1 MKRVNLSLIAFIFV
15 VAGIL
20 TNLMPLLL
28 PYAVRLPAFT
38 TFLYGLCPYY
48 FRSIFEIYINN
59 WGKSSYS
66 LNFFNLYLYTSFLAG
81 AIAYYATKGK
91 DIRLLRFNFG
101 MMIFNFLL
109 QLPFLLEGLFWPPR
123 GGGMTPSTES
133 NPLQA
138 VMYVSAL
145 SLSLFIAFK
154 AVLSLNKRVQTEI
167 EEENLPGGHK
177 KEYSLPATKS
187 QRFLNHLIDSI
198 LIAIYI
204 ICTVHLSFRSPIV
217 GDLFDKLET
226 GLGQE
231 LSLLIVCATAKFIY
245 FFVFEVLFASSPG
258 KMLTQTRV
266 SDKSGNKAGLIAILK
281 RTLCRLIPLEAFT
294 FFTGYNLHDKLSNT
308 YVIREQQKGI
318 AARVYLWIMLP
329 LFLVIAIATTIFE
342 YLN

>member
-1 MKRVNLSLIAFIFV
+1 MKKVNLSLIAFIFV

-20 TNLMPLLL
+20 TNFMPLLF

-66 LNFFNLYLYTSFLAG
+66 LNFFNLYLYTSFLTG
-81 AIAYYATKGK
+81 AIAYYTTKGK

-109 QLPFLLEGLFWPPR
+109 QLPFLTEGLFWPSR
-123 GGGMTPSTES
+123 GGGMMPSTES
-133 NPLQA
+133 NLLQA
-138 VMYVSAL
+138 VMYLSAL
-145 SLSLFIAFK
+145 SLSLLIACK
-154 AVLSLNKRVQTEI
+154 AILFLNKHIQADL
-167 EEENLPGGHK
+167 EEELFPDGRK
-177 KEYSLPATKS
+177 QAYSLPATKT

-198 LIAIYI
+198 LLTIYI
-204 ICTVHLSFRSPIV
+204 ICTVQLSFRSPVI
-217 GDLFDKLET
+217 GNLFDKMESE
-226 GLGQE
+226 LGRE
-231 LSLLIVCATAKFIY
+231 PSLLIVFATARFIY
-245 FFVFEVLFASSPG
+245 FFVFEALFASSPG

-281 RTLCRLIPLEAFT
+281 RTLCRLIPFEAFT

-308 YVIREQQKGI
+308 YVIREQQKGV
-318 AARVYLWIMLP
+318 AANVYLWIMLP
-329 LFLVIAIATTIFE
+329 LFLIIAIYTTIFE